1 LPILLQSALIPFAG
15 DTERAA
21 MMMRNQTTKRRHSSA
36 QFFLGGIAL
45 ALTADPVVLLARCR
59 CRSRLDRVACPS
71 IEVSGAT
78 CSLRQW
84 AWYDVSILPARL
96 QAGGVVRQHNDSQQ
110 SHHLERDEQGE

>member
-1 LPILLQSALIPFAG
+1 
-15 DTERAA
+15 
-21 MMMRNQTTKRRHSSA
+21 MMMRNQTTKFRHSSA

-45 ALTADPVVLLARCR
+45 ALTAAPSFSWLDVDLASIVALAR
-59 CRSRLDRVACPS
+59 RSR
-71 IEVSGAT
+71 VSGAT